1 MNCETGFLHSVGF
14 WSVPVCRCVEDPR
27 GARDWAHLRATDLY
41 SVGSLGPDH
50 DAVMRIGGKLRGA
63 GPFSQ
68 SASVPCSNTASRH
81 LGLSIGSRLKSQ
93 RERRIG
99 KGMFFRAVS
108 QPGAG

>member
-50 DAVMRIGGKLRGA
+50 DAVMRIGGKLRGG
-63 GPFSQ
+63 GPPILLSRHRCHVRIRRPATSDCQ
-68 SASVPCSNTASRH
+68 SAV
-81 LGLSIGSRLKSQ
+81 G
-93 RERRIG
+93 
-99 KGMFFRAVS
+99 
-108 QPGAG
+108 